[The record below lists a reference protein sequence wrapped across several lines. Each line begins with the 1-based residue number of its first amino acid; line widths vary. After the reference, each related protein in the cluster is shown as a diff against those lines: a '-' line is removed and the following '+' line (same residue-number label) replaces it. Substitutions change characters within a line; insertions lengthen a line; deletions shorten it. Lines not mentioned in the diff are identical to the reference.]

1 MSLEQAADLVAMRV
15 NVKSAGVWDNVTGAV
30 GNFAKK
36 IDLTNPLH
44 AAGAA
49 GVAGAGLGA
58 AGSLMSSDKE
68 KRKRWL
74 QNALFGGTIGGIGGG
89 ALSAA
94 MGENGLPALSKY
106 DQTAIEGAN
115 KPTEP
120 TAGERAA
127 NSGIP
132 ETRDGIVNSV
142 KKLYGQIVGDVAAGT
157 QSPYEL
163 AAEAV
168 SDPRARN
175 IIGGGVAGG
184 VVQNL
189 LQAVR
194 NRSAGKADLLAALN
208 DPKFKPTVTN
218 MNASLAASGRPT
230 IAPEQLGN
238 LRNSLNASTPEKL
251 LNTASNTASG
261 INRGVN
267 TAGNWVKDLQAKA
280 ENLVKLRQ
288 KAQTPASAATPAA
301 VTAPPATAT
310 VTAPPVKPVPPVPP
324 AKLHSSARA
333 DLQHAAT
340 ALHRG
345 AASKVTKP
353 KFGLMGIGL
362 GGLAGAGLNMMN
374 TPPMSLNDRNR
385 LQSIPPIK

>member
-1 MSLEQAADLVAMRV
+1 MTVLQNISLEQAADLVAMRV

-44 AAGAA
+44 AAGVA

-94 MGENGLPALSKY
+94 MGENGLPALSEY
-106 DQTAIEGAN
+106 DESEIKGAN
-115 KPTEP
+115 KPTAP
-120 TAGERAA
+120 TTSERVA

-132 ETRDGIVNSV
+132 ETRDGIVNSA

-168 SDPRARN
+168 SDPRVRN
-175 IIGGGVAGG
+175 ILGGGIAGG
-184 VVQNL
+184 SLQNI

-194 NRSAGKADLLAALN
+194 NNRAGKADLLAALN

-251 LNTASNTASG
+251 LNTASSAVSG

-280 ENLVKLRQ
+280 N
-288 KAQTPASAATPAA
+288 AIASAR
-301 VTAPPATAT
+301 
-310 VTAPPVKPVPPVPP
+310 KPVPAVTTTPVEP
-324 AKLHSSARA
+324 AMVTPAVKPAIPVQSARLNSRARA
-333 DLQHAAT
+333 DLQNAAT
-340 ALHRG
+340 AHRG

-385 LQSIPPIK
+385 LQGILPIQN